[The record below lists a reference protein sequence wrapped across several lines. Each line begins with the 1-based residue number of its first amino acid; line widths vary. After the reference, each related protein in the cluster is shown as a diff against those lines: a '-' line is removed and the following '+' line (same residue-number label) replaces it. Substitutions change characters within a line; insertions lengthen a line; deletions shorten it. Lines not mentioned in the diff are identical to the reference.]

1 MIENTKTYMGEN
13 KTILQFAGELFQNT
27 MVKVNKTDIA
37 LDGTTGKRILKAG
50 TIVSKDG
57 KIVDGTTITNDKAFG
72 LVYRDIDFTLS
83 NGTET
88 IPITIFG
95 FINESKL
102 PAAVPTDAKTVMKM
116 LMFL

>member
-13 KTILQFAGELFQNT
+13 KTILQFAGELFQN
-27 MVKVNKTDIA
+27 VGIKINSTDFE
-37 LDGTTGKRILKAG
+37 LDSATGKRIVKAG
-50 TIVSKDG
+50 TVISKDG

-72 LVYRDIDFTLS
+72 LVYRDVDLTLS

-88 IPITIFG
+88 IPVTVFG
-95 FINESKL
+95 FINEAVL
-102 PAAVPTDAKTVMKM
+102 PAEVPVDAKAAMKM